1 MKPDRKQRHRA
12 RRVGT
17 VGRAATTLP
26 RDAINLVERKPN
38 LVVAICVA
46 TLTLIALCATFYV
59 ARAYLLPIATAF
71 VFAVILSPICSRLD
85 DFHLPRA
92 VSALV
97 AIGIAG
103 GFAYFVFSMIAEPAA
118 AWIEEAPQSIR
129 KAEQELE
136 SLREPLDKVQSLSDE
151 VEQLAAPEGAAA
163 QQQAVVVQGPQLTQ
177 SLMSSFQTFA
187 IQLLFVCV
195 LVYFFL
201 LTRDEFRDKIVAFQP
216 SLSRRVRAAR
226 MFREIE
232 RRVSGYIVTFSAIN
246 IVMGVAVGLSCWALG
261 LPNPVMLGGL
271 AGLLNFIPYVGP
283 AITVGLLGLAGLT
296 ALDSLVGVAMP
307 ILAYLAINFLEANVF
322 TPLIMGRRMTLNPLV
337 IILTASFWTW
347 IWGPVGGLIS
357 LPMLIMLK
365 VVLEHTP
372 QARPLAALIGPPI
385 LRRHDRSIRWAFW
398 KRRTAD
404 NEAVPASER
413 PIDMTPENGEP
424 PAFAPRGAGAAT

>member
-1 MKPDRKQRHRA
+1 MRP
-12 RRVGT
+12 G
-17 VGRAATTLP
+17 GTTLP
-26 RDAINLVERKPN
+26 RDAMSLMERKPN
-38 LVVAICVA
+38 LILAVCVGL
-46 TLTLIALCATFYV
+46 LTLIALAATFYV

-85 DFHLPRA
+85 DLLLPRA

-97 AIGIAG
+97 AIGLAS

-118 AWIEEAPQSIR
+118 AWLEDAPQSIR

-136 SLREPLDKVQSLSDE
+136 QLREPLDKVQSLSNE
-151 VEQLAAPEGAAA
+151 VEELAAPSSERGE
-163 QQQAVVVQGPQLTQ
+163 QAVVVEGPQLTQ

-201 LTRDEFRDKIVAFQP
+201 LTRHEFRDKIVAFQP
-216 SLSRRVRAAR
+216 TLSRRVRTAR
-226 MFREIE
+226 MFREVE

-246 IVMGVAVGLSCWALG
+246 IVMGIAVGLSCWALG
-261 LPNPVMLGGL
+261 LPNPIMLGGL

-283 AITVGLLGLAGLT
+283 AISVALLGLAGLT
-296 ALDSLVGVAMP
+296 ALDTLVGMLMP
-307 ILAYLAINFLEANVF
+307 ILAYLAINFLESNVF

-372 QARPLAALIGPPI
+372 QARPLAALIGPP
-385 LRRHDRSIRWAFW
+385 LARRHDRSIRWAFW
-398 KRRTAD
+398 RRNGVQAGAPDQVDAEFDDEVDIRTAD
-404 NEAVPASER
+404 
-413 PIDMTPENGEP
+413 GEP
-424 PAFAPRGAGAAT
+424 AAFAPQRAGVVT

>member
-1 MKPDRKQRHRA
+1 MRQGN
-12 RRVGT
+12 V
-17 VGRAATTLP
+17 TTLP

-38 LVVAICVA
+38 LVVAVCVGV
-46 TLTLIALCATFYV
+46 LTLIAVSATFYV

-85 DFHLPRA
+85 RLFLPRA
-92 VSALV
+92 LSALV
-97 AIGIAG
+97 AIAIAAG
-103 GFAYFVFSMIAEPAA
+103 MTYFVFSMIAEPAA
-118 AWIEEAPQSIR
+118 AWLEEAPQSIR

-136 SLREPLDKVQSLSDE
+136 TLREPLNKVKDLSKE
-151 VEQLAAPEGAAA
+151 VEELTTPEPDGG
-163 QQQAVVVQGPQLTQ
+163 QRAVVVEGPELTQ
-177 SLMSSFQTFA
+177 SLMGTVQTFA
-187 IQLLFVCV
+187 IQLMFVCV

-246 IVMGVAVGLSCWALG
+246 IVMGIAVGLSCWALG
-261 LPNPVMLGGL
+261 LPNPIMLGGL
-271 AGLLNFIPYVGP
+271 AGLLNFIPYIGP
-283 AITVGLLGLAGLT
+283 AITVGLLGLAGLA
-296 ALDSLVGVAMP
+296 ALDSVVGIAMP
-307 ILAYLAINFLEANVF
+307 ILAYLVINFLEANVF

-372 QARPLAALIGPPI
+372 QARPLAALIGPP
-385 LRRHDRSIRWAFW
+385 LPRRNDRSLRWAFW
-398 KRRTAD
+398 RKSAAD
-404 NEAVPASER
+404 DPQETDGPAVMER
-413 PIDMTPENGEP
+413 PDLADEAEVE
-424 PAFAPRGAGAAT
+424 AAAAVRAVG